1 MTDVRTKA
9 LALAALENNVELWH
23 RSDIDQYVA
32 VMWDKGNRYERM
44 LKRGFENLDL
54 LHRYAEAAKVLN
66 LEPDQTVMMLL
77 EVCEFALEGENFLNM
92 CGYESPS
99 FRWDCKEWRKTLAL
113 MARRAIA
120 KARGEVA
127 DG

>member
-1 MTDVRTKA
+1 MTDIRTKA

-44 LKRGFENLDL
+44 LKREFESLDL
-54 LHRYAEAAKVLN
+54 LHRYAEAAKALN
-66 LEPDQTVMMLL
+66 LEPDQTVMTLL
-77 EVCEFALEGENFLNM
+77 EVCEFALEGENFLDM

-99 FRWDCKEWRKTLAL
+99 FRWDCKEWRKTLASI
-113 MARRAIA
+113 ARKAIA
-120 KARGEVA
+120 KARGE
-127 DG
+127 GLR